1 MSPISRSPQN
11 NQTGFTLVELVVV
24 IIVLGVISVVAA
36 PRFIGS
42 QGFDEIALRDEV
54 MQRLRAVQLSAMNGV
69 AADCHALV
77 INSDEFGVSVMDA
90 DPCPGTLEHVTDYS
104 QTGLSISQ
112 GIFGFDRLG
121 RPTDSCNG
129 GCNIEIIG
137 TTTETITIES
147 EGFIHGL

>member
-1 MSPISRSPQN
+1 MSPTLRYPQN
-11 NQTGFTLVELVVV
+11 TQAGFTVIELVVV
-24 IIVLGVISVVAA
+24 IIILGVISVVAA

-69 AADCHALV
+69 ASDCHALV
-77 INSDEFGVSVMDA
+77 IDSGEFGVSVMDA

-104 QTGLSISQ
+104 DTGLTISQ
-112 GIFGFDRLG
+112 GTFGFDRLG
-121 RPTDSCNG
+121 RPTASCDG
-129 GCNIEIIG
+129 GCNIQISG
-137 TTTETITIES
+137 ATTEIITIES